1 MTLKPNINLKYLSKN
16 WERLTRFDEIRIYK
30 LIEIIYYCIIALILA
45 VTIGPIANY
54 FTPEYGVSNKDDDK
68 YNNEAKIKNET
79 ATNQPKSENTLL
91 LALKTGLNFGLILI
105 IAYYIYKIIRVVPF
119 LLNFS
124 NKYISSLKNENE
136 AGLGFI
142 IGIILY
148 GSQNKMKKNISEL
161 EQRTMKY
168 FKL

>member
-1 MTLKPNINLKYLSKN
+1 MTLKPNINLKYLKKN

-30 LIEIIYYCIIALILA
+30 LIEIIYYCIIALCMA
-45 VTIGPIANY
+45 VFLGPLLNHY
-54 FTPEYGVSNKDDDK
+54 TPNYGVSNENE
-68 YNNEAKIKNET
+68 NNKTK
-79 ATNQPKSENTLL
+79 KENTLL
-91 LALKTGLNFGLILI
+91 LALKTGLNFGLILVV
-105 IAYYIYKIIRVVPF
+105 AYYIYKIIRVVPF

-124 NKYISSLKNENE
+124 DKYISSLKNENE

-148 GSQNKMKKNISEL
+148 GSQDKMKKNITEL
-161 EQRTMKY
+161 EQRTRNY

>member
-1 MTLKPNINLKYLSKN
+1 MINGC
-16 WERLTRFDEIRIYK
+16 
-30 LIEIIYYCIIALILA
+30 IEITLFN
-45 VTIGPIANY
+45 TISQS
-54 FTPEYGVSNKDDDK
+54 FCFGVID
-68 YNNEAKIKNET
+68 
-79 ATNQPKSENTLL
+79 
-91 LALKTGLNFGLILI
+91 
-105 IAYYIYKIIRVVPF
+105 
-119 LLNFS
+119 FS